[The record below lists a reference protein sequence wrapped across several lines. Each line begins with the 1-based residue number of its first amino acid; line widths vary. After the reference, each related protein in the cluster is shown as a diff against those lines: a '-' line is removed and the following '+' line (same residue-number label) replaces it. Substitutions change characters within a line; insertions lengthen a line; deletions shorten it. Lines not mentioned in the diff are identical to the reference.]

1 MRRSKK
7 LIALFLTLIMAL
19 TFIPT
24 NVAKAITGDTTLTI
38 SGTWVIGGVTVT
50 SDLTGDQTLTP
61 ETEITLTNFNSETM
75 EAVLTADDDDFE
87 TVLTVDAEGKTS
99 LSTSNAEGVPG
110 EKTIR
115 FVVRAKNNGGGGGN
129 NNNESKIVFRNIDQI
144 AFDVDT
150 STATIAYK
158 NAQNEDVAVTVTPA
172 QDTTLEK
179 RQEEIYNG
187 ETPTGNFR
195 DVLITNGG
203 AVDIS
208 FTAEPLSANYNEF
221 INGQP
226 QTEQPVDFEINNN
239 ETSLTTVVGSEYEVN
254 LDFAGNGGGGGPQ
267 PGGNSTAKI
276 NISGMDY
283 NGNPSWTGTPG
294 YGHEKV
300 TTYYDKY
307 WFSTQFAINENGEH
321 GQRTERWDMF
331 SWEDNYTDEQYAEAA
346 QRYGTQV
353 ISYDKEDGA
362 ETVDISVFL
371 GNWGD
376 RIDAIKINDVDYSNQ
391 LHLDGDPTKPNIF
404 DDEASM
410 LRLFK
415 DQGIYITIKDV
426 PVNECEDD
434 GIDDEYNIQI
444 AASPNS
450 NCYIGNFLWSQDDYY
465 APIEMGGIEPSDKYI
480 GKSTLTLMDIYYQ
493 DGTFDPNQEP
503 DSTDGFY
510 HLDDGWYKHIA
521 VDDSV
526 KEYTNEEMPAIHYQ
540 LDRRGYNPET
550 HSESGP
556 SNSEMVMP
564 TGTWV
569 KMKIQPEQGYQVK
582 SFSGV
587 NRNAGNVKI
596 LSDEADDACIFMFKI
611 DSGNFHIGANV
622 VPYDNTADTEKSDA
636 VSDASVDL
644 EAGTLDGGTAE
655 LCVVDI
661 DEETIKQDEASYKE
675 ALAGDA
681 GDYTVETGLDLSLN
695 EIYLKGGVQ
704 DKDSDA
710 AWRTEVGNASE
721 GLNEPAEITLSLDED
736 KDLSGK
742 DVQIVHKNTH
752 VNNGTETRYESVMIT
767 GYDPKTNAISFEAP
781 SFSDYAILT
790 KEAAVPEGNKAKLR
804 INTTLGVMSNDQA
817 VFTYKDGDETVGVV
831 SSSDVAALEAEKDDK
846 DNVVSQLAYTTKEAD
861 VEFILDPANKYYK
874 AQVLEDGEWI
884 DLKEIKPV
892 GGESY
897 YKYKLS
903 NYELTPDGTP
913 VTDVQ
918 FRFVCTRTYD
928 ISFVEPTL
936 TVGEGEEAITADVV
950 GIQGFDEALT
960 GGKVAKGTNIAGLG
974 AKNNITLSGFDP
986 ERMVVRITAAGTTGW
1001 AKVLNPIPVDDNYVV
1016 SLGMLDVPEGSTG
1029 LIFSLVEKVEN
1040 NSGQNGGGNPN
1051 EAVLAFP
1058 DADQIEFNE
1067 NTSTATITYLNAD
1080 ADYVTVTVKPAEGTT
1095 LYKRADPIYGKGEED
1110 VENNLEQ
1117 NGDEGNQ
1124 GEENIIDY
1132 VDVLV
1137 TNGGQLNF
1145 EFSEN
1150 PQFAGYYMDGDPR
1163 EENPR
1168 DLGVNNKAATL
1179 DTVKGQVYE
1188 VCLDFG
1194 GNYYYDPKLACV
1206 RFHGAVDI
1214 SMSETGVVTVTYP
1227 DDNDNN
1233 VNLTITGGKDVIDH
1247 VLVHKFRDEN
1257 KEKITEYELY
1267 TTGGLISIGF
1277 PNEPKHTR
1285 ACWSVVQ
1292 NGEPSEPVE
1301 FEFDENNT
1309 TTLDTEMGNEY
1320 DVDISFKHEGPQTEI
1335 VPASNLAEDIA
1346 AANAVNELVNE
1357 IANGN
1362 RPAGISNAL
1371 LAEMET
1377 ASNNG
1382 ENIFIEL
1389 SKESV
1394 TENQVANDAKA
1405 IKAKLTGGQKVG
1417 AFFDVD
1423 VNVIIN
1429 NRVVG
1434 QITEL
1439 TKPIPLS
1446 LKLSADLKKVPNG
1459 YRRVYTIGGVHNGQ
1473 FTSHKTTLSASG
1485 DYVSSNVDK
1494 FSTYVILYEDI
1505 PEEKTSTGTVSTSG
1519 IYCLSAEPNIVLG
1532 MVNSKSD
1539 ASDDVEFRWEAIDAD
1554 HTENGWFEVSPW
1566 TKNNEWL
1573 NWSPKKS
1580 GNYVIVGHARVVGNA
1595 KSEVAASIGV
1605 VCHKG
1610 IKGICQMPYEGG
1622 GFLIGIESYDN
1633 PNQSYKY
1640 EMLILD
1646 CTLLAQGKDAW
1657 IYSTG
1662 KCGVAEGN
1670 ALWTIWQPKYGY
1682 YWTLFRIYDE
1692 NNELID
1698 EQCFGFVN
1706 D

>member
-1 MRRSKK
+1 MKK
-7 LIALFLTLIMAL
+7 AKRLMALLLTLAL
-19 TFIPT
+19 ALSFIPV
-24 NVAKAITGDTTLTI
+24 NIAKADMSLRVTFNGPWEVGEESVSADKNGEVLLGFDDEI
-38 SGTWVIGGVTVT
+38 S
-50 SDLTGDQTLTP
+50 LTG
-61 ETEITLTNFNSETM
+61 FNSETM
-75 EAVLTADDDDFE
+75 EAVLTGPNNFE
-87 TVLTVDAEGKTS
+87 ATLIVDEEGKTS
-99 LSTSNAEGVPG
+99 ISTASVDSFPVNMNF
-110 EKTIR
+110 I
-115 FVVRAKNNGGGGGN
+115 VRAKNSGGGN
-129 NNNESKIVFRNIDQI
+129 NNEAKIVFRGVDSFELYGSEYPYAALEYKNAENKTVKVYVQPLNSTTTLEKRTEDIRNGEEIIGQRDVLITSGGELTFAFPENPKSACYNEFINGQPKTDQPENLEVTYNTDYHQYESSLTTTVGSEYEVDIDFIGNGGDPQSGGNENEAKI
-144 AFDVDT
+144 VFRGIDEIGFDEHT
-150 STATIAYK
+150 NTATITYK
-158 NAQNEDVAVTVTPA
+158 NAQNEDVTVTVAPA
-172 QDTTLEK
+172 QGTTLEK
-179 RQEEIYNG
+179 RAEQIYDG
-187 ETPTGNFR
+187 ETPTDSYR

-622 VPYDNTADTEKSDA
+622 VPYENTADTEESEA
-636 VSDASVDL
+636 VSAASVDL
-644 EAGTLDGGTAE
+644 EAGTLDGGTGE
-655 LCVVDI
+655 LSVVDI
-661 DEETIKQDEASYKE
+661 QINGQDAVPYKE
-675 ALAGDA
+675 ALESDA
-681 GDYTVETGLDLSLN
+681 DDYNIEAGLDLSLN

-704 DKDSDA
+704 DDNADA
-710 AWRTEVGNASE
+710 AWRTEVGNTSE

-736 KDLSGK
+736 IDLSGK

-752 VNNGTETRYESVMIT
+752 ANNGTETRYESVMIT
-767 GYDPKTNAISFEAP
+767 GYDPETNAISFEAP

-817 VFTYKDGDETVGVV
+817 TFTYKDGDETVGVV
-831 SSSDVAALEAEKDDK
+831 QTSDVVALEAEKDDK
-846 DNVVSQLAYTTKEAD
+846 DNVVSQFAYTTKEAD
-861 VEFILDPANKYYK
+861 VEFILVPANKYYK
-874 AQVLEDGEWI
+874 AQVLEDRKWI
-884 DLKEIKPV
+884 DLKEVKPV

-928 ISFVEPTL
+928 ISFAEPTL
-936 TVGEGEEAITADVV
+936 TVGEGEETITADVV

-974 AKNNITLSGFDP
+974 AKDNITLSGFDP

-1016 SLGMLDVPEGSTG
+1016 SLGMLDVPEGSTV
-1029 LIFSLVEKVEN
+1029 LEFSLIEKRGDN
-1040 NSGQNGGGNPN
+1040 FGPNGGEDSD

-1058 DADQIEFNE
+1058 ESSQITFNE
-1067 NTSTATITYLNAD
+1067 NTSTATVTYINNQGEDVA
-1080 ADYVTVTVKPAEGTT
+1080 VTVKPAEGTM
-1095 LYKRADPIYGKGEED
+1095 LYKRADPIFDDQGTGEQPPEP
-1110 VENNLEQ
+1110 V
-1117 NGDEGNQ
+1117 G
-1124 GEENIIDY
+1124 Y

-1137 TNGGQLNF
+1137 TNGGQLTF
-1145 EFSEN
+1145 EFSEE
-1150 PQFAGYYMDGDPR
+1150 PLYAGYYMDDDSR
-1163 EENPR
+1163 DENPR
-1168 DLGVNNKAATL
+1168 GIDINNKTATFA
-1179 DTVKGQVYE
+1179 TEKGHAYE

-1194 GNYYYDPKLACV
+1194 GNGGPDPNIAVV

-1214 SMSETGVVTVTYP
+1214 KKDNSGVVTVTYL
-1227 DDNDNN
+1227 DKNDKN
-1233 VNLTITGGKDVIDH
+1233 VKLTVTAQEGVIDRAGTN
-1247 VLVHKFRDEN
+1247 VWYDSETDSQV
-1257 KEKITEYELY
+1257 TEYELY
-1267 TTGGLISIGF
+1267 STGGVINITF
-1277 PNEPKHTR
+1277 PKSPEHTL
-1285 ACWSVVQ
+1285 AFWSAVI
-1292 NGEPSEPVE
+1292 NGVPGDPIDFV
-1301 FEFDENNT
+1301 FNANNK
-1309 TTLDTEMGNEY
+1309 TTLDTEPGNDY
-1320 DVDISFKHEGPQTEI
+1320 DVDISFVDGPEPPHSDGTI
-1335 VPASNLAEDIA
+1335 KTNGIYCASNYPSIQ
-1346 AANAVNELVNE
+1346 
-1357 IANGN
+1357 
-1362 RPAGISNAL
+1362 AGISI
-1371 LAEMET
+1371 EK
-1377 ASNNG
+1377 SN
-1382 ENIFIEL
+1382 
-1389 SKESV
+1389 
-1394 TENQVANDAKA
+1394 
-1405 IKAKLTGGQKVG
+1405 
-1417 AFFDVD
+1417 
-1423 VNVIIN
+1423 
-1429 NRVVG
+1429 
-1434 QITEL
+1434 
-1439 TKPIPLS
+1439 
-1446 LKLSADLKKVPNG
+1446 
-1459 YRRVYTIGGVHNGQ
+1459 
-1473 FTSHKTTLSASG
+1473 
-1485 DYVSSNVDK
+1485 
-1494 FSTYVILYEDI
+1494 
-1505 PEEKTSTGTVSTSG
+1505 EE
-1519 IYCLSAEPNIVLG
+1519 
-1532 MVNSKSD
+1532 
-1539 ASDDVEFRWEAIDAD
+1539 DDVEYRWVACDS
-1554 HTENGWFEVSPW
+1554 NNPLVWFEVSPW
-1566 TKNNEWL
+1566 KLNN
-1573 NWSPKKS
+1573 NWMSWTPEKS
-1580 GNYVIVGHARVVGNA
+1580 GSYVFVCYARVVGNEEA
-1595 KSEVAASIGV
+1595 SEIQSAFGTEY
-1605 VCHKG
+1605 HKA
-1610 IKGICQMPYEGG
+1610 IKAVCQMPYDG
-1622 GFLIGIESYDN
+1622 GFLVGIESRDN
-1633 PNQSYKY
+1633 PNNSYKY
-1640 EMLILD
+1640 EMLVLD
-1646 CTLLAQGKDAW
+1646 CNLLVQGDPNPW

-1662 KCGVAEGN
+1662 KCGSLDN
-1670 ALWTIWQPKYGY
+1670 SLWTLWKPVYGY
-1682 YWTLFRIYDE
+1682 YWTLFRIYDA
-1692 NNELID
+1692 NDNLID
-1698 EQCFGFVN
+1698 EVCYGFTN
-1706 D
+1706 AN